1 MSITDGTELIDPGSY
16 ATNGPPHDTWTKLRS
31 ESPIHRCESTDYP
44 PFWAVTKHK
53 DICSISCDPDNF
65 LSFPGIT
72 MLRKNDVIDREEGI
86 GAMRTIIEMDPPQ
99 HRSYRKV
106 ASPFFKPGQM
116 KHIDPIVEESAKQL
130 LDDLAGKTGEG
141 ECDFAMKVA
150 VAHPLRVLSTILGV
164 PREQEPR
171 ILELTNQLFAPE
183 DEEIG
188 LAGGM
193 TETHREAREAAIMQ
207 LGLELYQLFEP
218 IIADRRANPR
228 DDLATLLANGVV
240 DGEPMGPMET
250 LGYFLITF
258 TAGHDTTKNALAGGL
273 HQLAAHPE
281 ELEKLRRNPE
291 LSASAV
297 EEIVRWTSPVNYMK
311 RTAAR
316 DTVVGDQ
323 KIAEGDE
330 LILFY
335 ASGNRDETVFDSPFE
350 FRVDR
355 TPNPHIGFGH
365 GEHFCL
371 GAHLARRSQ
380 RALIDEIVRRV
391 DYLELTGDPEWIKS
405 SFVVGLKHLPIRYRF
420 KK

>member
-1 MSITDGTELIDPGSY
+1 MSITDGTELIDPASY
-16 ATNGPPHDTWTKLRS
+16 AKNGPPHDIWTRLRAQ
-31 ESPIHRCESTDYP
+31 SPVHRCESAEYP
-44 PFWAVTKHK
+44 PFWAVTKHA
-53 DICSISCDPDNF
+53 DICRVSRDPDDF
-65 LSFPGIT
+65 LSYPGIT
-72 MLRKNDVIDREEGI
+72 MQRKGDVIDRSEGL

-106 ASPFFKPGQM
+106 GSPFFKPGQM

-130 LDDLAGKTGEG
+130 LDDLEGTTREG

-164 PREQEPR
+164 PRDQEPR

-188 LAGGM
+188 LVGNM
-193 TETHREAREAAIMQ
+193 TETDKKAREAAVMQ
-207 LGLELYQLFEP
+207 LGMELYQLFEP

-240 DGEPMGPMET
+240 DGRPMGPMET

-258 TAGHDTTKNALAGGL
+258 TAGHDTTKNALAGGF
-273 HQLAAHPE
+273 HQLAVHPE
-281 ELEKLRRNPE
+281 ELEKLRRNPA
-291 LSASAV
+291 LSGSAV

-335 ASGNRDETVFDSPFE
+335 ASGNRDEAVFDAPFE

-355 TPNPHIGFGH
+355 SPNSHIGFGH

-380 RALIDEIVRRV
+380 RALIEEIVRRI
-391 DYLELTGDPEWIKS
+391 DHIELAGEPEWIKA

-420 KK
+420 KR

>member
-1 MSITDGTELIDPGSY
+1 MSITDGTELLDTGYY
-16 ATNGPPHDTWTKLRS
+16 AKNGPPHEIWTKLRA
-31 ESPIHRCESTDYP
+31 ESPVHRCESEEYP
-44 PFWAVTKHK
+44 PFWAITKHE
-53 DICSISCDPDNF
+53 DICAISRDPDNF
-65 LSFPGIT
+65 LSYPGIT
-72 MLRKNDVIDREEGI
+72 MQRKGEVIDREEGV
-86 GAMRTIIEMDPPQ
+86 GAMRTIIEMDPPA

-130 LDDLAGKTGEG
+130 VDDLEGTTGKG

-150 VAHPLRVLSTILGV
+150 VAHPLRVLSTVLGV

-188 LAGGM
+188 IQGGLS
-193 TETHREAREAAIMQ
+193 ETDKKQREAAIIQ
-207 LGLELYQLFEP
+207 LGMELYQLFEP
-218 IIADRRANPR
+218 IIEDRRKNPQN
-228 DDLATLLANGVV
+228 DLATLLANGVV

-258 TAGHDTTKNALAGGL
+258 TAGHDTTKNALAGGM
-273 HQLAAHPE
+273 HQLAANPKE
-281 ELEKLRRNPE
+281 FAKLQKNPE
-291 LSASAV
+291 LAASAV

-316 DTVVGDQ
+316 DAVVGKQ
-323 KIAEGDE
+323 KVSEGDE
-330 LILFY
+330 LIMFY
-335 ASGNRDETVFDSPFE
+335 ASANRDEDVFEAPFE

-355 TPNPHIGFGH
+355 SPNAHIGFGH

-380 RALIDEIVRRV
+380 RALVEEIVRRI
-391 DYLELTGDPEWIKS
+391 DRLELVGEPKWIKS
-405 SFVVGLKHLPIRYRF
+405 SFVVGLKHLPIAYRF
-420 KK
+420 K

>member
-1 MSITDGTELIDPGSY
+1 MAITDGTDLIDPASY
-16 ATNGPPHDTWTKLRS
+16 AENGPPHHTWTKLRS
-31 ESPIHRCESTDYP
+31 ESPVHRCEPSEYP
-44 PFWAVTKHK
+44 PFWAITRHE
-53 DICSISCDPDNF
+53 DICRVSCDPENF
-65 LSFPGIT
+65 LSDPGIT
-72 MLRKNDVIDREEGI
+72 LNRNDIVIDRNEGL
-86 GAMRTIIEMDPPQ
+86 GAMRTIIEMDPPR

-106 ASPFFKPGQM
+106 AIPFFKPGQM
-116 KHIDPIVEESAKQL
+116 KHIDGIVEESAAKL
-130 LDDLAGKTGEG
+130 MNDLAGTTGEG

-164 PREQEPR
+164 PREQEAR

-188 LAGGM
+188 LAGTM
-193 TETHREAREAAIMQ
+193 DTDEDPNAAIVK
-207 LGLELYQLFEP
+207 LGLELYEMFEP

-228 DDLATLLANGVV
+228 NDLATLLANGVV

-273 HQLAAHPE
+273 HQLAIHPE
-281 ELEKLRRNPE
+281 ELEKLRANPGG
-291 LSASAV
+291 SPSAV

-316 DTVVGDQ
+316 DVVVGDQ
-323 KIAEGDE
+323 KIAEGDA
-330 LILFY
+330 LVLFY
-335 ASGNRDETVFDSPFE
+335 ASGNRDEAVFEEPFE

-355 TPNPHIGFGH
+355 SPNAHIGFGH

-380 RALIDEIVRRV
+380 RALIDEIVRRI
-391 DYLELTGDPEWIKS
+391 DHLELAGEPEWIKS

-420 KK
+420 K